1 MNRIGSA
8 LTASALVLA
17 LCASPAWAQQQQ
29 AADIQAA
36 VDAALAKVTPVTN
49 DTLKNPADGDWLM
62 GRRTY
67 NGWGYSPLDQITS
80 DNVKDLQLVWSWGLS
95 PGGTDQET
103 PLAHDGVIF
112 VQNSSHLIQALN
124 GATGQ
129 LLWQYQYSL
138 PTGVSPS
145 SERAK
150 VLYGDNL
157 IFATRDDHLVAVNT
171 KTGKLAWDQQV
182 ADYKKGFAFSG
193 GPMVADGVIVQG
205 QTNCDRTPSSGC
217 FIGGYDATTGK
228 EMWRVYTIA
237 RGDNPEGNSWNG
249 LPQDSRFG
257 ASAWISGAYD
267 PEQGVVFAG
276 VGQPYPW
283 PAVLNGLLP
292 KNPDPKY
299 TNKALYTDSTLAI
312 DPKTGKLKWYHQYLS
327 TDTLDLDYVYDRLL
341 VDLPVKGQ
349 MTKQV
354 VTAGKLAIIESI
366 DRTNGNWLWAHE
378 TVPQNVVTAIDPTTG
393 EKTINPDVIPQVGK
407 TTVNCPADPGGRAW
421 QATSYSPKTK
431 MMYMPTAEFCSNTVV
446 NPLDQG
452 QVYTGGGLATY
463 NRVPRP
469 DSDGNIGQVRAIS
482 LEDQKDVWMY
492 RQHAPVTTSTLPTAG
507 NIVFEGTLDRKLL
520 ALDATTGKVLWT
532 SPTLD
537 NSIESFPITFTSN
550 GKQYVAVVTNWS
562 SGLGRLKLITPEV
575 QLPQDNP
582 HTLYVFAL
590 PDNLTTAQK

>member
-1 MNRIGSA
+1 MHRIGSVLA
-8 LTASALVLA
+8 TSALVMTL
-17 LCASPAWAQQQQ
+17 LGSSAWAQQQQ
-29 AADIQAA
+29 AADIKAA
-36 VDAALAKVTPVTN
+36 VDTALAKLTPVT
-49 DTLKNPADGDWLM
+49 DDVLKNPPDGDWLM

-67 NGWGYSPLDQITS
+67 NGWGYSPLDQINS
-80 DNVKDLQLVWSWGLS
+80 DNVKNLQLVWSWGLS

-150 VLYGDNL
+150 VLYGDNV

-193 GPMVADGVIVQG
+193 GPMIAKGVVIQG
-205 QTNCDRTPSSGC
+205 QTNCDRTPASGC
-217 FIGGYDATTGK
+217 FIGGYDANTGK
-228 EMWRVYTIA
+228 ELWRVYTIA
-237 RGDNPEGNSWNG
+237 RGDTPEGNSWNG

-257 ASAWISGAYD
+257 ASAWISGSYD
-267 PEQGVVFAG
+267 PDQDLVFAG

-299 TNKALYTDSTLAI
+299 TNNALYTDSTLAI
-312 DPKTGKLKWYHQYLS
+312 VPETGKLKWYHQYLA
-327 TDTLDLDYVYDRLL
+327 TDTLDLDYVYERLL
-341 VDLPVKGQ
+341 VDLPFKGQ
-349 MTKQV
+349 DTKQV
-354 VTAGKLAIIESI
+354 VTAGKLAIIESL
-366 DRTNGNWLWAHE
+366 DRTTGKWLWAHQ
-378 TVPQNVVTAIDPTTG
+378 TVPQNVVSKIDPVTG

-407 TTVNCPADPGGRAW
+407 TTFNCPADPGGRAW

-431 MMYMPTAEFCSNTVV
+431 MMYMPTVEFCSNTVV
-446 NPLDQG
+446 NPLDPG

-469 DSDGNIGQVRAIS
+469 DSDGNIGQVRAVS
-482 LEDQKDVWMY
+482 LTDQKDVWMY
-492 RQHAPVTTSTLPTAG
+492 RQHAPVTSSTLPTAG
-507 NIVFEGTLDRKLL
+507 NIVFEGTLDRKLI
-520 ALDATTGKVLWT
+520 AFDATTGKVLWT

-537 NSIESFPITFTSN
+537 NSIESFPITYSAN

-562 SGLGRLKLITPEV
+562 SGLGRLKLITPEI

-590 PDNLTTAQK
+590 PDNLQTAQK